1 MKLQFTKMHGAG
13 NDFIVIDA
21 INQDIAFTPAQWQRL
36 ADRRFGIGADQILVV
51 EKPRLPGCDF
61 RYRIYNN
68 DGGEVEQCGNGARAF
83 VKFVS
88 EKGLSD
94 KASIRVE
101 TMAGIIAPR
110 LELDGSIT
118 VDMGAPVLEPAL
130 VPFDAAG
137 LDGVA
142 EGNDTLWPLDLALP
156 GQTAPVLVSVVSMG
170 NPHAVQVVEDV
181 DAQDLEQSGPLI
193 EHHPRFPRRVNAG
206 YLQIIDRH
214 HVKLRVYERG
224 AGETLACGTGACAA
238 AVAGIIAPRLELD
251 GSITVDMGAPVL
263 EPALV
268 PFDAAGLDGVAQG
281 TDLLWPLDLALPG
294 HTAPVLV
301 SVVSMGNP
309 HAVQVVDDVDAQ
321 DLEVTGPRIEHHP
334 RFPRRVNAGYM
345 QVVDRQ
351 HVKLRVYERGA
362 GETLACG
369 TGACAAA
376 VAGIRRGL
384 LDSPVRISARGGEL
398 SIAWQGP
405 GHPVLMT
412 GPAVTVFEGTIEL

>member
-21 INQDIAFTPAQWQRL
+21 IHQDIDFTPAQWQRL

-88 EKGLSD
+88 EKGLSS

-130 VPFDAAG
+130 VPFDGAG
-137 LDGVA
+137 LAGVA
-142 EGNDTLWPLDLALP
+142 EGSDTLWPLDLALP
-156 GQTAPVLVSVVSMG
+156 GHSSPVLVSVVSMG
-170 NPHAVQVVEDV
+170 NPHAVQVVDDV

-206 YLQIIDRH
+206 YLQIVDRH

-238 AVAGIIAPRLELD
+238 AVAGI
-251 GSITVDMGAPVL
+251 
-263 EPALV
+263 
-268 PFDAAGLDGVAQG
+268 
-281 TDLLWPLDLALPG
+281 
-294 HTAPVLV
+294 
-301 SVVSMGNP
+301 
-309 HAVQVVDDVDAQ
+309 
-321 DLEVTGPRIEHHP
+321 
-334 RFPRRVNAGYM
+334 
-345 QVVDRQ
+345 
-351 HVKLRVYERGA
+351 LRGR
-362 GETLACG
+362 
-369 TGACAAA
+369 
-376 VAGIRRGL
+376 

-405 GHPVLMT
+405 GQPVLMT